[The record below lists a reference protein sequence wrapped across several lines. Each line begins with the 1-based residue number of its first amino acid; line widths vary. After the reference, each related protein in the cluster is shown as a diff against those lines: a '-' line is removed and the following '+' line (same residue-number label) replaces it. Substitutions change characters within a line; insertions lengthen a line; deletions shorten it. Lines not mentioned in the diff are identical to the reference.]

1 MRKLNREQLSRVQAL
16 SRKERLRAI
25 WEAEGIVAPPGSG
38 ISSASPEPELAEARM
53 LAGAAWHELMS
64 REQVLMFSADQEQKP
79 PDAPRRFDSRSA
91 SGSRAKK
98 RGVVLFPL
106 LGAAAALIIAFGVAR
121 LFPGFSAGLFAPADT
136 IVEYTTILSA
146 GNLDRSTILAAPGRL
161 DFPGGAVR
169 ILDGY
174 TMIVPG
180 REASQDLYA
189 AVLRARFDFAEP
201 VRLRL
206 HHSFATLTVTGTRF
220 TVDFS
225 PGYGAFTVQEGS
237 VEFEHH
243 AYVAKGP
250 TAVIRGPGHVVFD
263 AKSFDGTSLRSSVP
277 PAERGGA
284 GGAREAGA
292 QVVQQ
297 EFLLRDGTSVIG
309 RVIRGNRDALYVQTR
324 EGEVREVLKKDLRRT
339 RMLQ

>member
-25 WEAEGIVAPPGSG
+25 WEAEGIVPPSGSDE
-38 ISSASPEPELAEARM
+38 SPLSPQPELAEDRV
-53 LAGAAWHELMS
+53 LLGAAWHELMS

-79 PDAPRRFDSRSA
+79 PDAPRRYESRPTSA
-91 SGSRAKK
+91 ARRKK
-98 RGVVLFPL
+98 RGVVFFPL
-106 LGAAAALIIAFGVAR
+106 LGAAAALIIAFGIAR

-136 IVEYTTILSA
+136 IAEYTTILSA

-161 DFPGGAVR
+161 DFPGGVVR

-277 PAERGGA
+277 PAERGG

-324 EGEVREVLKKDLRRT
+324 EGEVREVLKKDLGRT